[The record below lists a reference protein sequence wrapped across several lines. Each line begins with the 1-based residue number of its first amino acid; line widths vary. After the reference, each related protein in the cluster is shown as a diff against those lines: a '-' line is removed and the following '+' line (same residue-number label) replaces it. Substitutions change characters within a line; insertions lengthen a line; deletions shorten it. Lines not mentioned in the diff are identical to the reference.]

1 MQVETSYNEHNNYE
15 RNVLMIILKKY
26 FKGDTA
32 IWIIT
37 LLLLIISVPAVYS
50 ASAMISHKSYQ
61 GDMHFLIR
69 QISAVIL
76 AIIVVYVAYK
86 IPYKTYLSLIKII
99 FPITI
104 LLLIITLFSGISH
117 NEAKRWI
124 ELPGVGIELQ
134 TSELAKVALIM
145 FIARALAVRN
155 SESDSSGRN
164 TKIAVWAAVIAVGLI
179 FPADLSSAL
188 MITFIVTVIMFVA
201 DVKLK
206 HIYVIL
212 LIALGGVI
220 VYIVLGEL
228 LDLPGRL
235 STWVHR
241 FQMFFAPE
249 ESLTSDETYQLDVSK
264 MAIVNGGL
272 WGQGPGN
279 GTVRY
284 LLPQSHSDFIFAF
297 IIEEYGLWM
306 ASIIILLYGALFYRG
321 IRIAKRTKSLF
332 AVYLTLGLTLAIVL
346 QAFIN
351 IGVSLGALP
360 VTGQTLPLIS
370 MGRTSLLVTSFSLG
384 IILNV
389 SKYCEKRPLTTENYS
404 NDE

>member
-1 MQVETSYNEHNNYE
+1 
-15 RNVLMIILKKY
+15 MIILKKY
-26 FKGDTA
+26 FKGDSV

-37 LLLLIISVPAVYS
+37 LLLLILSIPAVYS

-76 AIIVVYVAYK
+76 ALFVVYLAYR

-99 FPITI
+99 FPIVI
-104 LLLIITLFSGISH
+104 LLLVLTLISGVSH
-117 NEAKRWI
+117 NDARRWI

-134 TSELAKVALIM
+134 TSELAKIALIM
-145 FIARALAVRN
+145 FVARTLAVYQDE
-155 SESDSSGRN
+155 ESYDKN
-164 TKIAVWAAVIAVGLI
+164 VKIVAWSVLITAVLI
-179 FPADLSSAL
+179 FPSDLSSAL
-188 MITFIVTVIMFVA
+188 MITFIIAVIMFVA
-201 DVKLK
+201 GVKIK
-206 HIYVIL
+206 KIYVII
-212 LIALGGVI
+212 LIAIGVI
-220 VYIVLGEL
+220 TAYLLLAEA

-235 STWVHR
+235 STWTHR
-241 FQMFFAPE
+241 IDVFFSPE
-249 ESLTSDETYQLDVSK
+249 NELNSDETYQLDVSK
-264 MAIVNGGL
+264 MAVVNGGI

-306 ASIIILLYGALFYRG
+306 ATLIILLYGALFYRG
-321 IRIAKRTKSLF
+321 IRIAKKTKSLF
-332 AVYLTLGLTLAIVL
+332 AVYLTIGLTLAIVL
-346 QAFIN
+346 QALIN

-384 IILNV
+384 IILNI
-389 SKYCEKRPLTTENYS
+389 SRSMETTQE
-404 NDE
+404 E

>member
-1 MQVETSYNEHNNYE
+1 
-15 RNVLMIILKKY
+15 MIVLKKY
-26 FKGDTA
+26 FKGDTV

-37 LLLLIISVPAVYS
+37 LLLLILSIPAVYS

-69 QISAVIL
+69 QISAVL
-76 AIIVVYVAYK
+76 FALLIVYIAYR
-86 IPYKTYLSLIKII
+86 IPYKAYLSLIKII
-99 FPITI
+99 FPIVV
-104 LLLIITLFSGISH
+104 LLLIITLFSGVSH
-117 NEAKRWI
+117 NDARRWI

-134 TSELAKVALIM
+134 TSELAKIALIM
-145 FIARALAVRN
+145 FVARTLAVNREEELYDKN
-155 SESDSSGRN
+155 V
-164 TKIAVWAAVIAVGLI
+164 KIAAWSVLITIALI
-179 FPADLSSAL
+179 FPSDLSSAL
-188 MITFIVTVIMFVA
+188 MITFIVSVIMFIA
-201 DVKLK
+201 GVKLK
-206 HIYVIL
+206 KIYIIILIAIAAVTAYIL
-212 LIALGGVI
+212 LAE
-220 VYIVLGEL
+220 VL
-228 LDLPGRL
+228 DMPGRL
-235 STWVHR
+235 STWAHR
-241 FQMFFAPE
+241 IEVFFGPKDGL
-249 ESLTSDETYQLDVSK
+249 SSDETYQLDVSK
-264 MAIVNGGL
+264 MAIVNGGI

-306 ASIIILLYGALFYRG
+306 ASLIILLYGALFYRG

-351 IGVSLGALP
+351 IGVSVGALP

-384 IILNV
+384 IILNI
-389 SKYCEKRPLTTENYS
+389 SKMSDSTTNSEILN
-404 NDE
+404 NQ